1 MISTSLIV
9 LLIVFVV
16 LCVIG
21 FPIAKALAMSA
32 CVAVLAVMR
41 VPMTVIVE
49 KLQLGADSYLL
60 MAVPLFILAANI
72 MNASGVSRRIFGFAR
87 SIVGS
92 FYGALA
98 HANVLAS
105 VVFAGI
111 SGSAI
116 ADSASLGKI
125 ELQAMEEQGYPTDY
139 SAAVTCASATI
150 GPIFPPSIP
159 LVLYAGIA
167 SESVGKLFLGGVIP
181 GLMIAAALM
190 VQIAFIAKKNGFP
203 RDGKK
208 TYLQILISFKE
219 SFLAILTPVIILCG
233 ICFGWFTPTESA
245 SITVLYA
252 LILGFFVFKELKLS
266 MIPGILKD
274 TLVTSGVVLLIIS
287 AASAFSWVLTV
298 GQLGASIT
306 AFAASVPN
314 KYLFLLAINLVL
326 LLLGMVMESTAI
338 LTVITPFLIPVVRA
352 FGIDLVHFG
361 VMLVLNLMIGMSTP
375 PFGMG
380 LFTVSQVADI
390 PIERSVK
397 AILPFLPVMFIVL
410 ILVTYIPGFVTMLPN
425 LLMK

>member
-1 MISTSLIV
+1 M
-9 LLIVFVV
+9 
-16 LCVIG
+16 
-21 FPIAKALAMSA
+21 
-32 CVAVLAVMR
+32 
-41 VPMTVIVE
+41 
-49 KLQLGADSYLL
+49 
-60 MAVPLFILAANI
+60 
-72 MNASGVSRRIFGFAR
+72 
-87 SIVGS
+87 
-92 FYGALA
+92 
-98 HANVLAS
+98 
-105 VVFAGI
+105 
-111 SGSAI
+111 
-116 ADSASLGKI
+116 
-125 ELQAMEEQGYPTDY
+125 
-139 SAAVTCASATI
+139 
-150 GPIFPPSIP
+150 
-159 LVLYAGIA
+159 
-167 SESVGKLFLGGVIP
+167 
-181 GLMIAAALM
+181 
-190 VQIAFIAKKNGFP
+190 
-203 RDGKK
+203 
-208 TYLQILISFKE
+208 ISFKE

-410 ILVTYIPGFVTMLPN
+410 MLVTYIPGFVTMLPN

>member
-9 LLIVFVV
+9 LLLVFVV

-21 FPIAKALAMSA
+21 LPIALALAVA
-32 CVAVLAVMR
+32 AAIAVLGVLG
-41 VPMTVIVE
+41 VPMTIIVE

-87 SIVGS
+87 SIVGN

-98 HANVLAS
+98 HANVIAS

-125 ELQAMEEQGYPTDY
+125 EIQAMDEQGYPRDY
-139 SAAVTCASATI
+139 AAAITCASATI

-167 SESVGKLFLGGVIP
+167 SQSVGRLFLGGVVP
-181 GLMIAAALM
+181 GLLIAAALM
-190 VQIAFIAKKNGFP
+190 VQIAFIAKKKGFP
-203 RDGKK
+203 RDEKK
-208 TYLQILISFKE
+208 TFKQILIAFKD
-219 SFLAILTPVIILCG
+219 SFLAILTPIIILCG

-252 LILGFFVFKELKLS
+252 LILGFFVFKELKISDL
-266 MIPGILKD
+266 PGILMD
-274 TLVTSGVVLLIIS
+274 TVVTSGVVLLIIA

-298 GQLGASIT
+298 GQLGASLT

-314 KYLFLLAINLVL
+314 KILFLLAINFVL
-326 LLLGMVMESTAI
+326 LLLGMFMESTAI
-338 LTVITPFLIPVVRA
+338 LTVITPFLIPAAQA

-380 LFTVSQVADI
+380 LFTVSQVANI
-390 PIERSVK
+390 SIERGVK
-397 AILPFLPVMFIVL
+397 AILPFIPVMIIVL
-410 ILVTYIPGFVTMLPN
+410 LLVSYVPQVVTFLPN